1 MKNAK
6 IYLAV
11 YENWETSN
19 AEELWRIWK
28 STFKCTVKCISLVAY
43 SFHAIVKLAVRFL
56 LNSNYLVKHNEFGKL
71 PEEIC
76 SNHFSNNQNWYR
88 N

>member
-1 MKNAK
+1 MKHAK
-6 IYLAV
+6 NILAEH
-11 YENWETSN
+11 ENWENVN

-28 STFKCTVKCISLVAY
+28 GLLKCLSLIVY
-43 SFHAIVKLAVRFL
+43 SFHAIVKLTIRFL
-56 LNSNYLVKHNEFGKL
+56 LNSNCLVKHHEIGKP

-76 SNHFSNNQNWYR
+76 SPYHSNNQNWYY

>member
-6 IYLAV
+6 NYLAS
-11 YENWETSN
+11 YENWENVN

-28 STFKCTVKCISLVAY
+28 SVLKCINLIAY
-43 SFHAIVKLAVRFL
+43 SFHAFVKLAIRFL
-56 LNSNYLVKHNEFGKL
+56 LNSNYLVKHHEVGKL

-76 SNHFSNNQNWYR
+76 SNYHGLNQNWYR
-88 N
+88 H